1 MHLGI
6 PKSQFCADE
15 SESLFY
21 RPLPSSEEDEDG
33 IEDEASK
40 LVDNTMTLF
49 RTVKHD
55 LRPLSAQITE
65 SHHPYIDVLPFRD
78 LRENL
83 VAMQGQIDEDE
94 FLHDWF
100 NQSTCWGGAKGSSGG
115 GMPWE
120 GRNWEVSEDFLR
132 KWEVVTGGDDGE
144 LTRGSRWWRQMRG
157 ERIEETL

>member
-1 MHLGI
+1 M
-6 PKSQFCADE
+6 
-15 SESLFY
+15 
-21 RPLPSSEEDEDG
+21 
-33 IEDEASK
+33 
-40 LVDNTMTLF
+40 VNNTLTLF

-55 LRPLSAQITE
+55 LRPLSSQITD

-83 VAMQGQIDEDE
+83 VAMQGQMDEDE

-100 NQSTCWGGAKGSSGG
+100 NQATCWGGIKGSKGE

-132 KWEVVTGGDDGE
+132 KWELVIGGDEGD
-144 LTRGSRWWRQMRG
+144 LARSSRWWRQMRG
-157 ERIEETL
+157 GVAEEVM